1 VNAATETNT
10 RWEAKE
16 CMVFLGNDGAISL
29 RNVIDGKRYAKAIAM
44 LPTVV
49 QSLRDCVS
57 KMESVVLRIEGEY
70 GMCRDLNELAKDG
83 DLPKELIAARLVL
96 EQLSGVGR

>member
-1 VNAATETNT
+1 MNAVTETNP

-29 RNVIDGKRYAKAIAM
+29 RNVIDGKRYAKAIAL
-44 LPTVV
+44 LPTLVDT
-49 QSLRDCVS
+49 LR
-57 KMESVVLRIEGEY
+57 SVVHGLEAQCMIVESTV
-70 GMCRDLNELAKDG
+70 GMCRNLNELARDG

-96 EQLSGVGR
+96 EQLNGVAP